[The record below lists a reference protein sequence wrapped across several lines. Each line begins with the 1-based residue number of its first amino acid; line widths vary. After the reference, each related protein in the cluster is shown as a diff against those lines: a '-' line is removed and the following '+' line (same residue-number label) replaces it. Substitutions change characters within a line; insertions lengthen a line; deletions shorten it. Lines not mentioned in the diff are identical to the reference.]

1 MNSLPSWPWH
11 VGFLSLREHYTDA
24 TLYVVF
30 LKFDLY
36 LGRYMGFH
44 ARDCM
49 WIWKYRENRHFNR
62 HFLETATHST
72 TPLFSCTDHNQQ
84 TTVTLFGENRRL
96 HPESFKQNYYIIS
109 LWVIIQ
115 AIFTWQQV
123 VGKDMTA
130 ATLTVSFCDGNVY
143 VHVTCSDLWH
153 GSFICV
159 TGLFQ
164 V

>member
-84 TTVTLFGENRRL
+84 TTVTHFGENRRL
-96 HPESFKQNYYIIS
+96 HLESSKQNYYIIS
-109 LWVIIQ
+109 LWVIIK
-115 AIFTWQQV
+115 AIFTSPGVLRVEEDLKTKFVRV
-123 VGKDMTA
+123 VLKPEWSRAGT
-130 ATLTVSFCDGNVY
+130 GN
-143 VHVTCSDLWH
+143 
-153 GSFICV
+153 
-159 TGLFQ
+159 
-164 V
+164 